1 MMEKCMKILDMK
13 NIAEMWFA
21 SKEDLEKS
29 KAQGV
34 TVAYFGGENKKYETF
49 LKAAEKFDDIRFVH
63 SFSSELKE

>member
-1 MMEKCMKILDMK
+1 VGSQSTLV
-13 NIAEMWFA
+13 N
-21 SKEDLEKS
+21 SSEDLEKS